1 MYVKLIMKHKSRF
14 ICTATFPPCCFFLFF
29 EKGKSLSFF
38 IFHAKQHS
46 KQNVEMNIECEI
58 YYFSLHL
65 FQTID
70 NVSRRCSLNLER
82 KNFKES
88 LTSQLSSVLKFIPH
102 TCDICVWIYS
112 KFFALSL
119 RMRKTNQ
126 ILMRLHYI
134 AQFISRLRSL
144 IHTLL

>member
-1 MYVKLIMKHKSRF
+1 MHSYFSAL
-14 ICTATFPPCCFFLFF
+14 LF
-29 EKGKSLSFF
+29 FF
-38 IFHAKQHS
+38 IFWKRKIVIIFYISCKTTQ
-46 KQNVEMNIECEI
+46 QNGEMNIECEI

>member
-1 MYVKLIMKHKSRF
+1 MHSYFSALL
-14 ICTATFPPCCFFLFF
+14 FFFYFF

-82 KNFKES
+82 KISKNH
-88 LTSQLSSVLKFIPH
+88 SQQSAVQRLK
-102 TCDICVWIYS
+102 IYS
-112 KFFALSL
+112 TYLRYMCMNIFEILRSLSL